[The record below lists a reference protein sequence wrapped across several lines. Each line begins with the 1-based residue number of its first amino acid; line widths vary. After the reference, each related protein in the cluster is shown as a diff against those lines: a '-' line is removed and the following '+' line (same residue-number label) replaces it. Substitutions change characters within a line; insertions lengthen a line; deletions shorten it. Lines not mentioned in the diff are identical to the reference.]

1 MGKLLAGLALVL
13 ALGYGWVL
21 NLLAVTGMEPF
32 VWTAKTVIAI
42 GGIFVPP
49 VGVIM
54 GYFVW

>member
-1 MGKLLAGLALVL
+1 MQLVL
-13 ALGYGWVL
+13 TLTFLVALAYGWAL
-21 NLLAVTGMEPF
+21 NLLAVVGLEPF

-49 VGVIM
+49 VGIIM